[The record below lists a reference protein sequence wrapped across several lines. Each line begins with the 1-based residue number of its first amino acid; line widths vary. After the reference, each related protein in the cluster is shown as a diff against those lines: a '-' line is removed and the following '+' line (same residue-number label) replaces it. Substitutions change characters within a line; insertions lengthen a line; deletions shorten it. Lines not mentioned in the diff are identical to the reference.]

1 MMLRHPLVSSAR
13 EFQRST
19 EITHSLFSIIDSKL
33 LSLLGNNNNNTL
45 STNNNNPNSNNN
57 NLKDG
62 INPTPNGNGGG
73 SLGSST
79 DKESL
84 TPSPPARSTDDVKS
98 EPMELVCTSNNNNP
112 DNEHSND
119 SVGEHDMH
127 STNGNDG
134 KGSLR

>member
-1 MMLRHPLVSSAR
+1 MNNYCPQLLLQHIA
-13 EFQRST
+13 
-19 EITHSLFSIIDSKL
+19 FSDKTLETVI
-33 LSLLGNNNNNTL
+33 SLLGNNNNTI
-45 STNNNNPNSNNN
+45 STNNNNPNSSNN
-57 NLKDG
+57 NLKDV
-62 INPTPNGNGGG
+62 NPATNGNGGG

-98 EPMELVCTSNNNNP
+98 EPMELVCGNQNP
-112 DNEHSND
+112 DNEQSND
-119 SVGEHDMH
+119 SDHDHDLH